1 LLTAQPIFVKPKMQ
15 ASHTR
20 KTRTFGMQPLSPDFL
35 NRLIFLPLLSKIYDE
50 YVMTMGIMRIGYEF
64 KVIRTKSFSKKI
76 AIRKKVRT

>member
-1 LLTAQPIFVKPKMQ
+1 
-15 ASHTR
+15 
-20 KTRTFGMQPLSPDFL
+20 MQPLSPDFL